1 MSRMK
6 TFFIYALLVVAV
18 LLLTDVIINLC
29 LNSNYREIKKY
40 EIATNSPKIEITE
53 ARKTYMNG
61 YIGGTVTNNTGSNIE
76 KSYIKIEL
84 LTDLGN
90 LLGTEYL
97 KIDGLQENETK
108 QFRLSYRYSDVDS
121 FVISTVDEVV
131 EEEVKLS
138 PLIAKAELYFTIA
151 KFIAWAAL
159 PPFYLISAFVK

>member
-1 MSRMK
+1 MK

-40 EIATNSPKIEITE
+40 EIATNSLKIEITE